1 MAHNEGMNTNS
12 TSTASLR
19 NVAGTNWIT
28 GTVDG
33 LEVQAKVYDE
43 PSHFGMELDGRIS
56 KLSVKMPGED
66 GLVLYSYDRGLDID
80 YLNTEGLAMVVAAV
94 AARIGR

>member
-1 MAHNEGMNTNS
+1 MAHNEGMNT
-12 TSTASLR
+12 TTATTRLR
-19 NVAGTNWIT
+19 NAGGNWII

-33 LEVQAKVYDE
+33 LEVQAKAYDE

-56 KLSVKMPGED
+56 KLSVKCPGKD
-66 GLVLYSYDRGLDID
+66 GLVLYSYDRGLNFD